1 MLKIFGILGVFSMEN
16 VLNNAAQKWAKDLA
30 EWAIPES
37 IISQAPESPWIH
49 PPAMFTLPTEIPDS
63 PSHQRAREAMPSNG
77 SVLDIGCGG
86 GIAAFAIAP
95 PARTLIGVDHQDEML
110 KMFAESANTKGFEH
124 QVVLG
129 DWPEVSP
136 QTPKADVVT
145 CHHVA
150 YNVAQI
156 EPFLKAL
163 DSHATKRV
171 VIELP
176 QHHPLS
182 TMRDSWKH
190 FWNLDRPVNPTP
202 QDLIEVLAEM
212 GITANLELWQGPKLR
227 PLNIE
232 DDVRFLRIR
241 LCLDSSRDQEI
252 RQFLEAQKPIE
263 SRALATIWW
272 DVED

>member
-1 MLKIFGILGVFSMEN
+1 MS
-16 VLNNAAQKWAKDLA
+16 NAAQKWAKDLA

-95 PARTLIGVDHQDEML
+95 PAGTVIGVDHQDEML
-110 KMFAESANTKGFEH
+110 KMFAESANAKGFEH
-124 QVVLG
+124 QEVLG
-129 DWPEVSP
+129 DWPDVSP

-163 DSHATKRV
+163 DSHATKRA

-176 QHHPLS
+176 QQHPLS
-182 TMRDSWKH
+182 SMRKAWKT
-190 FWNLDRPVNPTP
+190 FWDLDRPANPTP

-227 PLNIE
+227 PIPIE
-232 DDVRFLRIR
+232 DEIRFLRIR
-241 LCLDSSRDQEI
+241 LCLDDSRDADLRDFI
-252 RQFLEAQKPIE
+252 EAQEPME

-272 DVED
+272 DK

>member
-1 MLKIFGILGVFSMEN
+1 M
-16 VLNNAAQKWAKDLA
+16 NNAAQKWAKDLA

-37 IISQAPESPWIH
+37 IMAQAPESPWIH

-63 PSHQRAREAMPSNG
+63 PSHQRAREAMPAGG

-95 PARTLIGVDHQDEML
+95 PAGTVIGVDHQDEML
-110 KMFAESANTKGFEH
+110 KMFSNSAKQKGLNQ

-129 DWPEVSP
+129 DWPDVSL

-145 CHHVA
+145 CHHVV

-156 EPFLKAL
+156 EPFLAAL
-163 DSHATKRV
+163 DAHATKRV

-176 QHHPLS
+176 QQHPLS

-190 FWNLDRPVNPTP
+190 FWDLDRPVNPTP
-202 QDLIEVLAEM
+202 QDLIGVLAKM
-212 GITANLELWQGPKLR
+212 GIGANLEMWQGPKLR

-232 DDVRFLRIR
+232 DEVRFLRIR
-241 LCLDSSRDQEI
+241 LCLDSSRDAEI
-252 RQFLEAQKPIE
+252 QKFLEAQQPMQ

-272 DVED
+272 DVNK

>member
-1 MLKIFGILGVFSMEN
+1 MQTFFLAVFQMVVRGIDCAGFDAAHLMIDFMVGGEQLGKMRVRHFQL
-16 VLNNAAQKWAKDLA
+16 VDLVA
-30 EWAIPES
+30 E
-37 IISQAPESPWIH
+37 
-49 PPAMFTLPTEIPDS
+49 L
-63 PSHQRAREAMPSNG
+63 RE
-77 SVLDIGCGG
+77 
-86 GIAAFAIAP
+86 F
-95 PARTLIGVDHQDEML
+95 VD
-110 KMFAESANTKGFEH
+110 

-129 DWPEVSP
+129 DWPDVSP

-145 CHHVA
+145 CHHVV

-176 QHHPLS
+176 QQHPLS

-190 FWNLDRPVNPTP
+190 FWDLDRPVNPTP
-202 QDLIEVLAEM
+202 RDLIEVLAQM
-212 GITANLELWQGPKLR
+212 GIVANLELWQGPKLR

-241 LCLDSSRDQEI
+241 LCLDSSRDADIQK
-252 RQFLEAQKPIE
+252 FLEAQQPMQF
-263 SRALATIWW
+263 RALATIWW
-272 DVED
+272 DVKK

>member
-1 MLKIFGILGVFSMEN
+1 MS
-16 VLNNAAQKWAKDLA
+16 NAAQKWAADLSQ
-30 EWAIPES
+30 WAIPES
-37 IISQAPESPWIH
+37 IMSQAPESPWIH

-63 PSHQRAREAMPSNG
+63 PSHQRAREAMPIGG

-95 PARTLIGVDHQDEML
+95 PAGTVIGVDHQDEML
-110 KMFAESANTKGFEH
+110 KMFAESANTKGLEH
-124 QVVLG
+124 QEVLG
-129 DWPEVSP
+129 DWPDVSP
-136 QTPKADVVT
+136 QTPIADVVT

-176 QHHPLS
+176 QQHPLS
-182 TMRDSWKH
+182 SMRKAWKT
-190 FWNLDRPVNPTP
+190 FWDLDRPVNPTP
-202 QDLIEVLAEM
+202 QDLIEVLEQM
-212 GITANLELWQGPKLR
+212 GISANLELWQGPKLR
-227 PLNIE
+227 PIPIE
-232 DDVRFLRIR
+232 DEIRFLRIR
-241 LCLDSSRDQEI
+241 LCLDDSRDADLRDFI
-252 RQFLEAQKPIE
+252 EAQEPME

-272 DVED
+272 DK

>member
-1 MLKIFGILGVFSMEN
+1 MEN
-16 VLNNAAQKWAKDLA
+16 VLSNAAQKWAKDLA
-30 EWAIPES
+30 EWAIPEN
-37 IISQAPESPWIH
+37 IITQAPESPWIH
-49 PPAMFTLPTEIPDS
+49 PPAMFTLPSEIPDS
-63 PSHQRAREAMPSNG
+63 PSHQRAREAVPAGG

-95 PARTLIGVDHQDEML
+95 PAGTVIGVDHQAEML
-110 KMFAESANTKGFEH
+110 KMFAQSADEKGFDHTE
-124 QVVLG
+124 VLG
-129 DWPEVSP
+129 DWPDVSP

-163 DSHATKRV
+163 DAHATKRV

-176 QHHPLS
+176 QQHPLS

-190 FWNLDRPVNPTP
+190 FWNLDRPVNPNP
-202 QDLIEVLAEM
+202 QDLIAVLAEM
-212 GITANLELWQGPKLR
+212 GITANLELWNGPKLR
-227 PLNIE
+227 PLDIE

-241 LCLDSSRDQEI
+241 LCLDSSRDPEI
-252 RQFLEAQKPIE
+252 RQFLEAQEPME

-272 DVED
+272 DK

>member
-1 MLKIFGILGVFSMEN
+1 MEN
-16 VLNNAAQKWAKDLA
+16 VLSDAAQKWARDLA

-37 IISQAPESPWIH
+37 IMTQAPESPWIH
-49 PPAMFTLPTEIPDS
+49 PPAMFTLPSEIPDS

-95 PARTLIGVDHQDEML
+95 PAGTVIGVDHQDEML
-110 KMFAESANTKGFEH
+110 KMFAESANAKGFEH
-124 QVVLG
+124 QEVLG
-129 DWPEVSP
+129 DWPDVSP
-136 QTPKADVVT
+136 QTPIADVVT

-171 VIELP
+171 VIEIP
-176 QHHPLS
+176 QQHPLS

-202 QDLIEVLAEM
+202 QDLIAVLAEM
-212 GITANLELWQGPKLR
+212 GIAADLELWQGPKLR

-252 RQFLEAQKPIE
+252 RQFLESQKPME

>member
-1 MLKIFGILGVFSMEN
+1 MLKTSGTLDVLSMEN
-16 VLNNAAQKWAKDLA
+16 VLSNAAQKWAKDLA

-49 PPAMFTLPTEIPDS
+49 PPAMFTLPDEIPDS
-63 PSHQRAREAMPSNG
+63 PSNQRAREAMPNGG

-95 PARTLIGVDHQDEML
+95 PAGTVIGVDHQDEML
-110 KMFAESANTKGFEH
+110 KMFAESASAKGLEH
-124 QVVLG
+124 QEVLG
-129 DWPEVSP
+129 DWPDVSP

-176 QHHPLS
+176 QQHPLS

-202 QDLIEVLAEM
+202 QDLIEVLAEL
-212 GITANLELWQGPKLR
+212 GITANFELWQGPKLR

-241 LCLDSSRDQEI
+241 LCLDSSRDLEI
-252 RQFLEAQKPIE
+252 RQFLEAQKPME

-272 DVED
+272 DVEK

>member
-1 MLKIFGILGVFSMEN
+1 MS
-16 VLNNAAQKWAKDLA
+16 NAAQKWAADLSQ
-30 EWAIPES
+30 WAIPES
-37 IISQAPESPWIH
+37 IMSQAPESPWIH

-63 PSHQRAREAMPSNG
+63 PSHQRAREAMPIGG
-77 SVLDIGCGG
+77 SVLDVGCGG

-95 PARTLIGVDHQDEML
+95 PAGTVIGVDHQDDML
-110 KMFAESANTKGFEH
+110 KMFAESANAKGFEH
-124 QVVLG
+124 QEVLG
-129 DWPEVSP
+129 DWPDVSP

-176 QHHPLS
+176 QQHPLS
-182 TMRDSWKH
+182 SLRKAWKT
-190 FWNLDRPVNPTP
+190 FWDLDRPVNPTP
-202 QDLIEVLAEM
+202 QDLIEVLEQM
-212 GITANLELWQGPKLR
+212 GISANLELWQGPKLR
-227 PLNIE
+227 PIPIE
-232 DDVRFLRIR
+232 DEIRFLRIR
-241 LCLDSSRDQEI
+241 LCLDDSRDADLRDFIAAQE
-252 RQFLEAQKPIE
+252 PME

-272 DVED
+272 DK

>member
-1 MLKIFGILGVFSMEN
+1 MEN

-110 KMFAESANTKGFEH
+110 KMFAESANAKGFEH

-136 QTPKADVVT
+136 QTPQADVVT
-145 CHHVA
+145 CHHVS

-176 QHHPLS
+176 QQHPLS

>member
-1 MLKIFGILGVFSMEN
+1 
-16 VLNNAAQKWAKDLA
+16 
-30 EWAIPES
+30 
-37 IISQAPESPWIH
+37 
-49 PPAMFTLPTEIPDS
+49 
-63 PSHQRAREAMPSNG
+63 
-77 SVLDIGCGG
+77 
-86 GIAAFAIAP
+86 
-95 PARTLIGVDHQDEML
+95 
-110 KMFAESANTKGFEH
+110 MFAQSADGKGFEH
-124 QVVLG
+124 AEVLG
-129 DWPEVSP
+129 DWPDVSP
-136 QTPKADVVT
+136 QTPQADVVT

-176 QHHPLS
+176 QQHPLS

-190 FWNLDRPVNPTP
+190 FWDLDRPVNPTP
-202 QDLIEVLAEM
+202 QDLIEVLKQM
-212 GITANLELWQGPKLR
+212 GIEANLELWQGPKLR

-241 LCLDSSRDQEI
+241 LCLDSSRDSDIQK
-252 RQFLEAQKPIE
+252 FLAAQQQMQ

-272 DVED
+272 DVKK

>member
-1 MLKIFGILGVFSMEN
+1 MS
-16 VLNNAAQKWAKDLA
+16 NAAQKWAADLSH
-30 EWAIPES
+30 WAIPEN
-37 IISQAPESPWIH
+37 ILSQAPVSPWIH
-49 PPAMFTLPTEIPDS
+49 PPAMFTLPAEIPDS
-63 PSHQRAREAMPSNG
+63 PSHQLAREAMPSGG

-95 PARTLIGVDHQDEML
+95 PAGTVIGVDHQDEML
-110 KMFAESANTKGFEH
+110 KMFAAFANVKGFEH
-124 QVVLG
+124 QEVLG
-129 DWPEVSP
+129 DWPDVST

-156 EPFLKAL
+156 EPFLKEL
-163 DSHATKRV
+163 DSHASKRV

-176 QHHPLS
+176 QQHPLS

-190 FWNLDRPVNPTP
+190 FWNIDRPVNPTP
-202 QDLIEVLAEM
+202 QDLIAVLAEM
-212 GITANLELWQGPKLR
+212 GVTANLELWQGPKLR

-241 LCLDSSRDQEI
+241 LCLDSSRDADI
-252 RQFLEAQKPIE
+252 RQFLEAQEPMP

-272 DVED
+272 DVKD

>member
-1 MLKIFGILGVFSMEN
+1 MS
-16 VLNNAAQKWAKDLA
+16 NAGKKWEADLSQ
-30 EWAIPES
+30 WAIPEY
-37 IISQAPESPWIH
+37 IMAQAPESPWIH
-49 PPAMFTLPTEIPDS
+49 PPAMFTLPTEIPEN
-63 PSHQRAREAMPSNG
+63 PSHQRAREAIPSGG

-95 PARTLIGVDHQDEML
+95 PARTVIGVDHQSEML
-110 KMFAESANTKGFEH
+110 KMFANSADEKGLNH

-129 DWPEVSP
+129 DWPDVSP

-145 CHHVA
+145 CHHVV

-176 QHHPLS
+176 QQHPLS

-190 FWNLDRPVNPTP
+190 FWDLDRPENPTP
-202 QDLIEVLAEM
+202 QNLIEVLAQM
-212 GITANLELWQGPKLR
+212 GIAANLELWEGPKLR
-227 PLNIE
+227 PLSID

-241 LCLDSSRDQEI
+241 LCLDSSRDSDI
-252 RQFLEAQKPIE
+252 RQFLLAQEPMQ
-263 SRALATIWW
+263 SRSLATIWW
-272 DVED
+272 DVKK

>member
-1 MLKIFGILGVFSMEN
+1 MEN
-16 VLNNAAQKWAKDLA
+16 VLSNAAQKWAKDLA

-63 PSHQRAREAMPSNG
+63 PSHQRAREAMPAGG

-95 PARTLIGVDHQDEML
+95 PAGTVIGVDHQDEML
-110 KMFAESANTKGFEH
+110 KMFAESANAKGLEH
-124 QVVLG
+124 QEVLG
-129 DWPEVSP
+129 DWPDVSP
-136 QTPKADVVT
+136 QTPIADVVT

-176 QHHPLS
+176 QQHPLS

-190 FWNLDRPVNPTP
+190 FWDLDRPVNPTP
-202 QDLIEVLAEM
+202 QDLIEVLKQM
-212 GITANLELWQGPKLR
+212 GIEANLELWQGPKLR

-241 LCLDSSRDQEI
+241 LCLDSSRDSDIQK
-252 RQFLEAQKPIE
+252 FLAAQQQMQ

-272 DVED
+272 DVKK